1 MCSTIVVSE
10 RAPRTSLPNLPS
22 VPARESEPISR
33 MFVEPLSL
41 GGRLPSIWAVMA
53 SWLMPS

>member
-1 MCSTIVVSE
+1 MEVSE

-41 GGRLPSIWAVMA
+41 GGRLPSIWAVTS